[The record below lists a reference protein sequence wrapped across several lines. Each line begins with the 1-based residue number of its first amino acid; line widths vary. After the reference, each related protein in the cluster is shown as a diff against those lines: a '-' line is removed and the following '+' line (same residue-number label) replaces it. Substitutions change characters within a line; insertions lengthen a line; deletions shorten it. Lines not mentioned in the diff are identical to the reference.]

1 VIRAYP
7 VHHNLPGRREV
18 LSWPGAP
25 PAGLGTPR
33 GRTEN
38 STPCKADRTPCTSAG
53 LLAGCCPGSSWRYT
67 AGRYARHS
75 KPLPFLSHLRT
86 ISREDGG
93 SDSGGCPDR
102 RCEPS
107 GVRMDSA
114 RLSPSPA
121 SCDPWTGPARGLAG
135 PSRSGRGLST
145 GTARQL
151 QVSYRYLTIGMS
163 RQVTAILPESES
175 PSDRDLSRQV
185 TVDNFGYPLDLS
197 TTRSAATPEVGAT
210 AAK

>member
-1 VIRAYP
+1 MRTAGGSTPCKADRTPCTSATGGRSLRVGLVPGRAGAAVIRAYP

-93 SDSGGCPDR
+93 SDSGSYPDR

-114 RLSPSPA
+114 SLSPSLA
-121 SCDPWTGPARGLAG
+121 SCDPWTGPAWGLAEVISVRLRFIPRNG
-135 PSRSGRGLST
+135 
-145 GTARQL
+145 
-151 QVSYRYLTIGMS
+151 
-163 RQVTAILPESES
+163 
-175 PSDRDLSRQV
+175 
-185 TVDNFGYPLDLS
+185 
-197 TTRSAATPEVGAT
+197 SAATG
-210 AAK
+210 KL